1 MNCHFTSFQLEGKT
15 HRKVGRWKSTQMWG
29 RWTHM
34 LGPLAR
40 MGGLEREQPPGQ
52 PHILFGSK
60 VRHRQGVQRL

>member
-1 MNCHFTSFQLEGKT
+1 
-15 HRKVGRWKSTQMWG
+15 
-29 RWTHM
+29 M